1 MIKNICFIACFFLSS
16 ATYAQVA
23 IDKGEKAPEDGVFYT
38 NLEAAQ
44 LIADRKAER
53 EKFQLA
59 LDSQRKE
66 SEVLCEGEKKVKD
79 LQLKALEEKEKLLLS
94 IKDQQIRN
102 LEEQL
107 KKEIDDY
114 SMWWFAGG
122 ATVAT
127 VASITIFF
135 AATQIDKA
143 PSIITGN

>member
-1 MIKNICFIACFFLSS
+1 MVCFFLSS

-23 IDKGEKAPEDGVFYT
+23 LDKGEKAPEDGVFYT

-44 LIADRKAER
+44 LIADRKAE
-53 EKFQLA
+53 KQKHQLD
-59 LDSQRKE
+59 LDMLKKE
-66 SEVLCEGEKKVKD
+66 LNVLCEGEKKTRD
-79 LQLKALEEKEKLLLS
+79 LQIKAAEDKEKLLLS
-94 IKDQQIRN
+94 IKDQQIKN

-107 KKEIDDY
+107 KKESEDY

-122 ATVAT
+122 AVVST